1 MRRGYDVA
9 IDFAI
14 GDVGAEFAPQA
25 NDVGIGHTIVLPQGI
40 NTVGM
45 VQMLL

>member
-9 IDFAI
+9 IDFA
-14 GDVGAEFAPQA
+14 VGNVGTEFAPQA
-25 NDVGIGHTIVLPQGI
+25 DDVGIGDTIVLPQGI